1 LIEGS
6 SNHTDHPVNG
16 MKPLSKELTMTSA
29 FIAVGAVVRIG
40 MDNLALVAPTPIYG
54 VLLKIGLTETLAFI
68 SGFLYGPVVGF
79 MCGAFII
86 VISDFFTYPGS
97 WTPFIASI
105 IGLIGIGGWVIR
117 RITGKTQPGYRALVA
132 SAIVLTLMSE
142 VLQNAWVA
150 VFYNTPFIPTMI
162 TGIPSLIT
170 ALINNTVFFTLLTPK
185 IIKLVQSKNSART
198 HANSEIA

>member
-1 LIEGS
+1 MEGS
-6 SNHTDHPVNG
+6 SNHTNHPVNG

-29 FIAVGAVVRIG
+29 FIAVGAVVRIS

-54 VLLKIGLTETLAFI
+54 VLIKIGLSETLAFI
-68 SGFLYGPVVGF
+68 SGFLYGPIVGF

-86 VISDFFTYPGS
+86 VISDFFTYPGP
-97 WTPFIASI
+97 WTPFIATI
-105 IGLIGIGGWVIR
+105 IGLIGIGGWIIR
-117 RITGKTQPGYRALVA
+117 LVTGKAQPGYRTLAS

-150 VFYNTPFIPTMI
+150 VFYNTPFIPTML

-185 IIKLVQSKNSART
+185 IIKLIRYKSSDGT
-198 HANSEIA
+198 HTNSEIA